1 MVTGACCGSE
11 AVERQAFAWC
21 RSAFAAFR
29 KPFPG
34 ICPFSYSVYRRYSV
48 AELCLA
54 AMVYRIR
61 NQTLFWSACAA
72 RSYFEVFFGGT
83 PISTITGNIG
93 GLKTAQMKEL
103 ERIAGRR
110 VSPDLIISPELAK
123 ELYSV
128 AVELGR
134 QIGVL
139 ISRSGQIEA
148 VMVGDHR
155 SIMIPALKQ
164 FRSSGGRLKGLR
176 CVHTHLG
183 GEDLSEDDLMD
194 LLFLRLDLMTVI
206 KMDQGG
212 AMRLYSAHL
221 VPQQVAGR
229 NWLFLE
235 PEFPSRQARSCRDF
249 IVALEDQFAKARPVR
264 EIDSGR
270 DRAILISVTPLSKAK
285 AKAQESMDELVE
297 LARSAEV
304 IVLDTVIQ
312 RREKINPRLILGK
325 GKLGEIMLT
334 ALRLNANLL
343 IFDQELNPSQVRS
356 ITDHTEL
363 RVIDRTQL
371 ILDIFARRALS
382 REGKLQIEMAQLKY
396 MLPRLT
402 TRDDAL
408 SRLTG
413 GIGGRGPGETRL
425 EVDRRRINDRLSKL
439 AKKLKEVSRE
449 REQRR
454 VRRRKKNLPVLSLV
468 GYTNAGKST
477 LLNTLTNSAI
487 VAEDK
492 LFATLDP
499 TSRRLRFPE
508 DVEVII
514 TDTVGFIR
522 HLPEDLLTAFKA
534 TLEELHEADVLVHVI
549 DISNPR
555 CSDHILVVEELLR
568 ELELDGLPCLKV
580 FNKIDLVAPEV
591 VAEHLRRYDA
601 VALSAHDASTFGPFL
616 DTARSLVL
624 KKWQVRRKMVAGQVE

>member
-1 MVTGACCGSE
+1 M
-11 AVERQAFAWC
+11 
-21 RSAFAAFR
+21 
-29 KPFPG
+29 
-34 ICPFSYSVYRRYSV
+34 
-48 AELCLA
+48 
-54 AMVYRIR
+54 
-61 NQTLFWSACAA
+61 
-72 RSYFEVFFGGT
+72 
-83 PISTITGNIG
+83 ITGNTS
-93 GLKTAQMKEL
+93 GLKTAQLKGL

-110 VSPDLIISPELAK
+110 VNPDMIISPELAK
-123 ELYSV
+123 ELCAV
-128 AVELGR
+128 AFELGR
-134 QIGVL
+134 QVGVL
-139 ISRSGQIEA
+139 LSRSGQVEA

-164 FRSSGGRLKGLR
+164 FRVSGGRLKGLR
-176 CVHTHLG
+176 CVHTHLA
-183 GEDLSEDDLMD
+183 GEGISEDDLMD
-194 LLFLRLDLMTVI
+194 LLFLRLDMMTVV
-206 KMDQGG
+206 KMEQGV
-212 AMRLYSAHL
+212 ATRLYSAHL
-221 VPQQVAGR
+221 VPQAVEGK
-229 NWLFLE
+229 NWLLLP
-235 PEFPSRQARSCRDF
+235 PEVPSQQARSCREL
-249 IVALEDQFAKARPVR
+249 IAALEDEFAKARPVR

-270 DRAILISVTPLSKAK
+270 DRAILISVTPLSKG
-285 AKAQESMDELVE
+285 KAQESMDELAE

-304 IVLDTVIQ
+304 IVLDTVVQ
-312 RREKINPRLILGK
+312 RREKVNPRLILGK

-371 ILDIFARRALS
+371 ILDIFARWALS

-425 EVDRRRINDRLSKL
+425 EVDRRRINDRLGKL
-439 AKKLKEVSRE
+439 GKKLKEVGRE

-454 VRRRKKNLPVLSLV
+454 ARRRKNDLPVLSLV

-477 LLNTLTNSAI
+477 LLNTLTKSAI

-522 HLPEDLLTAFKA
+522 NLPEDLLKAFKS

-555 CSDHILVVEELLR
+555 CDDHIQVVEDLLR
-568 ELELDGLPCLKV
+568 ELELDGIPCLKV

-591 VAEHLRRYDA
+591 VAEQLRLHEA
-601 VALSAHDASTFGPFL
+601 VAVSARDAATLGPFL
-616 DTARSLVL
+616 DRAKSLVL
-624 KKWQVRRKMVAGQVE
+624 KKWQKRGGYAQPEIEESAPDTHVHSPI

>member
-1 MVTGACCGSE
+1 MVIG
-11 AVERQAFAWC
+11 
-21 RSAFAAFR
+21 
-29 KPFPG
+29 
-34 ICPFSYSVYRRYSV
+34 
-48 AELCLA
+48 
-54 AMVYRIR
+54 
-61 NQTLFWSACAA
+61 
-72 RSYFEVFFGGT
+72 
-83 PISTITGNIG
+83 TITGNTS
-93 GLKTAQMKEL
+93 GLKTAQLKGL
-103 ERIAGRR
+103 ERIGSRR
-110 VSPDLIISPELAK
+110 VSPDMVVSPELAK
-123 ELYSV
+123 ELC
-128 AVELGR
+128 AMAFEIGR
-134 QIGVL
+134 QVGVL
-139 ISRSGQIEA
+139 ISRGGQVES

-176 CVHTHLG
+176 CVHTHLA
-183 GEDLSEDDLMD
+183 GEDISEDDLMD
-194 LLFLRLDLMTVI
+194 LLFLRLDMMTVV
-206 KMDQGG
+206 KMEQGV
-212 AMRLYSAHL
+212 ATRLYSAHL
-221 VPQQVAGR
+221 VPQAVEGR
-229 NWLFLE
+229 DWVMLP
-235 PEFPSRQARSCRDF
+235 PEIPTQQTFSCRER
-249 IVALEDQFAKARPVR
+249 VAELEDDFAKARPLR
-264 EIDSGR
+264 ETDSGR
-270 DRAILISVTPLSKAK
+270 DRAILISVTPLSK

-304 IVLDTVIQ
+304 IILDTVVQ
-312 RREKINPRLILGK
+312 RKEKRNPKLILGK

-425 EVDRRRINDRLSKL
+425 EVDHRRINDRLSKL
-439 AKKLKEVSRE
+439 AKKLKEVGRE

-454 VRRRKKNLPVLSLV
+454 SRRRKKDLPVLSLV

-487 VAEDK
+487 IAEDK

-522 HLPEDLLTAFKA
+522 NLPEELLKAFKA

-555 CSDHILVVEELLR
+555 FADHIQVVEDLLR

-580 FNKIDLVAPEV
+580 FNKIDLVESEV
-591 VAEHLRRYDA
+591 VAEQLRLHDA
-601 VALSAHDASTFGPFL
+601 VALSADNAATFGPFL
-616 DTARSLVL
+616 DRAKKMVL
-624 KKWQVRRKMVAGQVE
+624 KKWQLSRERRV

>member
-1 MVTGACCGSE
+1 
-11 AVERQAFAWC
+11 
-21 RSAFAAFR
+21 
-29 KPFPG
+29 
-34 ICPFSYSVYRRYSV
+34 
-48 AELCLA
+48 
-54 AMVYRIR
+54 
-61 NQTLFWSACAA
+61 
-72 RSYFEVFFGGT
+72 
-83 PISTITGNIG
+83 
-93 GLKTAQMKEL
+93 LKGL
-103 ERIAGRR
+103 ERIGSRR
-110 VSPDLIISPELAK
+110 VSPDMVVSPELAK
-123 ELYSV
+123 ELC
-128 AVELGR
+128 AMAFEIGR
-134 QIGVL
+134 QVGVL
-139 ISRSGQIEA
+139 ISRGGQVES

-176 CVHTHLG
+176 CVHTHLA
-183 GEDLSEDDLMD
+183 GEDISEDDLMD
-194 LLFLRLDLMTVI
+194 LLFLRLDMMTVV
-206 KMDQGG
+206 KMEQGV
-212 AMRLYSAHL
+212 ATQLYSAHL
-221 VPQQVAGR
+221 VPQAVEGR
-229 NWLFLE
+229 NWVVLP
-235 PEFPSRQARSCRDF
+235 PEIPSQQTFSCREL
-249 IVALEDQFAKARPVR
+249 VAALEDDFAKARPVR
-264 EIDSGR
+264 ETDSGR

-285 AKAQESMDELVE
+285 ARESMDELVE
-297 LARSAEV
+297 LARSADV
-304 IVLDTVIQ
+304 IILETVVQ
-312 RREKINPRLILGK
+312 RRDKINPKLILGK

-356 ITDHTEL
+356 ITDHTEM

-449 REQRR
+449 RDQRR
-454 VRRRKKNLPVLSLV
+454 ARRRKKDLPVLSLV

-477 LLNTLTNSAI
+477 LLNSLTNSAI
-487 VAEDK
+487 IAEDK

-522 HLPEDLLTAFKA
+522 NLPEELLKAFKA

-555 CSDHILVVEELLR
+555 FADHIQVVEDLLR
-568 ELELDGLPCLKV
+568 ELELDGLPCLMV
-580 FNKIDLVAPEV
+580 FNKIDLVEPEV
-591 VAEHLRRYDA
+591 VAEQLRLHDA
-601 VALSAHDASTFGPFL
+601 VALSAGDPATFGPFL
-616 DTARSLVL
+616 DRARKMVL
-624 KKWQVRRKMVAGQVE
+624 KKWQASRERRG

>member
-1 MVTGACCGSE
+1 M
-11 AVERQAFAWC
+11 
-21 RSAFAAFR
+21 
-29 KPFPG
+29 
-34 ICPFSYSVYRRYSV
+34 
-48 AELCLA
+48 
-54 AMVYRIR
+54 
-61 NQTLFWSACAA
+61 
-72 RSYFEVFFGGT
+72 
-83 PISTITGNIG
+83 ITGNLG
-93 GLKTAQMKEL
+93 GLKTAQLKGL

-110 VSPDLIISPELAK
+110 VSSELVISPELAK
-123 ELYSV
+123 ELC
-128 AVELGR
+128 AVSFELGR
-134 QIGVL
+134 QVGVL
-139 ISRSGQIEA
+139 LSRSGQVEA
-148 VMVGDHR
+148 VMVGDHK
-155 SIMIPALKQ
+155 SIMIPALRQ
-164 FRSSGGRLKGLR
+164 FKASGGRLRGLR
-176 CVHTHLG
+176 CVHTHLA
-183 GEDLSEDDLMD
+183 GEELSEDDLMD
-194 LLFLRLDLMTVI
+194 LLFLRLDMMSVI
-206 KMDQGG
+206 RMDQGG
-212 AMRLYSAHL
+212 TTWLYSAHL
-221 VPQQVAGR
+221 APNPAEGR
-229 NWLFLE
+229 NWVLLA
-235 PEFPSRQARSCRDF
+235 PEVVGRHGHFREF
-249 IVALEDQFAKARPVR
+249 IGALEDEFAGTRPVR
-264 EIDSGR
+264 EIDAGR
-270 DRAILISVTPLSKAK
+270 DRAILVSVTPLSRG
-285 AKAQESMDELVE
+285 KAQESMDELVE

-304 IVLDTVIQ
+304 IALDTVVQ

-325 GKLGEIMLT
+325 GKFGEIMLT

-382 REGKLQIEMAQLKY
+382 REGRLQIEMAQLKY
-396 MLPRLT
+396 MLPRLS

-454 VRRRKKNLPVLSLV
+454 SRRRKKDLPVLSLV

-522 HLPEDLLTAFKA
+522 HLPEELLKAFKA

-555 CSDHILVVEELLR
+555 FADHIQVVEELLR

-580 FNKIDLVAPEV
+580 FNKIDLVAQDM
-591 VAEHLRRYDA
+591 VAEQLRLHEA
-601 VALSAHDASTFGPFL
+601 VALSASDSATFGPFL
-616 DTARSLVL
+616 DKARSLVL
-624 KKWQVRRKMVAGQVE
+624 KKWGGGKDRIKVKGKRIKENALIAF

>member
-1 MVTGACCGSE
+1 M
-11 AVERQAFAWC
+11 
-21 RSAFAAFR
+21 
-29 KPFPG
+29 
-34 ICPFSYSVYRRYSV
+34 
-48 AELCLA
+48 
-54 AMVYRIR
+54 
-61 NQTLFWSACAA
+61 
-72 RSYFEVFFGGT
+72 
-83 PISTITGNIG
+83 ITGNTS
-93 GLKTAQMKEL
+93 GLKTAQLKGL

-110 VSPDLIISPELAK
+110 VNPDLVISPELAK
-123 ELYSV
+123 ELCT
-128 AVELGR
+128 AAFELGR
-134 QIGVL
+134 QVGVL
-139 ISRSGQIEA
+139 LSRSGQVEA

-164 FRSSGGRLKGLR
+164 FRASGGRLKGLR
-176 CVHTHLG
+176 CVHTHLA

-194 LLFLRLDLMTVI
+194 LLFLRLDLMTVVT
-206 KMDQGG
+206 MDQGG
-212 AMRLYSAHL
+212 TIWLHSAHL
-221 VPQQVAGR
+221 VPQPVAGR
-229 NWLFLE
+229 DWALLA
-235 PEFPSRQARSCRDF
+235 PEIPTQQGQFRELIA
-249 IVALEDQFAKARPVR
+249 ALEDEFAKARPVR
-264 EIDSGR
+264 EIDAGR

-285 AKAQESMDELVE
+285 AQESMDELSE

-304 IVLDTVIQ
+304 IVLDTVVQ

-356 ITDHTEL
+356 ITDHTEM

-425 EVDRRRINDRLSKL
+425 EVDRRRINDRLGKL
-439 AKKLKEVSRE
+439 GKKLKEVGRE

-454 VRRRKKNLPVLSLV
+454 SRRRKKDLPVLSLV

-522 HLPEDLLTAFKA
+522 HLPEELLKAFKA

-549 DISNPR
+549 DLSNPR
-555 CSDHILVVEELLR
+555 CEDHIQVVEELLR
-568 ELELDGLPCLKV
+568 ELGLEGIPCLKV

-591 VAEHLRRYDA
+591 VAEQLRLHEA
-601 VALSAHDASTFGPFL
+601 VALSARDAATFGPFL
-616 DTARSLVL
+616 DRARSLVL
-624 KKWQVRRKMVAGQVE
+624 KKWQVREGHASSEIHESSPGTPSSSSM